1 MKARRLYDVHTGEP
15 GKSLGI
21 KELASSLHD
30 VERKARQQCPDA
42 PFTVLLV
49 LQLHNT
55 GRQQTESGDHLST
68 KLKEKTKQNKTK
80 QNKTNK
86 QTKNIQQEEAGV
98 IVVCRMFVQ
107 CSSRVCNEYVH
118 SP

>member
-1 MKARRLYDVHTGEP
+1 
-15 GKSLGI
+15 
-21 KELASSLHD
+21 
-30 VERKARQQCPDA
+30 
-42 PFTVLLV
+42 V

-80 QNKTNK
+80 QNKTKQNKTKQNKTNK

-98 IVVCRMFVQ
+98 VVVCRMFVQ
-107 CSSRVCNEYVH
+107 VLVVYAMSMCTHLNTVNMWLDKAA
-118 SP
+118 

>member
-21 KELASSLHD
+21 KELASSPHD

-68 KLKEKTKQNKTK
+68 KLKEKTKQNKT
-80 QNKTNK
+80 NK
-86 QTKNIQQEEAGV
+86 QTNKK
-98 IVVCRMFVQ
+98 
-107 CSSRVCNEYVH
+107 
-118 SP
+118 